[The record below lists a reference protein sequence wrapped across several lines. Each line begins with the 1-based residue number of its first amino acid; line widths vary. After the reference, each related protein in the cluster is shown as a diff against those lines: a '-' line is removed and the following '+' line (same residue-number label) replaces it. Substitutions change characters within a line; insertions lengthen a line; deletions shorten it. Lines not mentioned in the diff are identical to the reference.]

1 MTRFAFLFPGQG
13 SQSVGMLAELA
24 ERHAVVRETFTEGG
38 EVLGLDLWKL
48 VSAGPA
54 DDLNRTEMTQP
65 ALLAAGVAVWRCWQS
80 LDGPQPACL
89 AGHSLGEYTALVCGG
104 ALEFSDG
111 IRLVAARGGFM
122 QEAVP
127 EGRGSMAAILGLDDD
142 VIAAI
147 CREVAEGQVVA
158 PANYNSPGQVVI
170 SGDKDAVERAC
181 LKCVDAGAKR
191 ALPLAVSVP
200 SHCALM
206 EDAGERL
213 AEAMSDIKF
222 KTPDIPVVQNVDADV
237 HRTSAAIRA
246 ALIKQLS
253 RPVRWTDSVRRVAG
267 EGVAQMAECGP
278 GKVLSGLVKRI
289 DRSLNCVA
297 LEQPETLKE
306 TLKEWKND

>member
-1 MTRFAFLFPGQG
+1 
-13 SQSVGMLAELA
+13 MLSELA
-24 ERHAVVRETFTEGG
+24 ERNSAVAKTFTEAGD
-38 EVLGLDLWKL
+38 VLGLDLWKL
-48 VSAGPA
+48 VRKGPA
-54 DDLNRTEMTQP
+54 EELSRTEMTQP

-80 LDGPQPACL
+80 LRGPQPAAL

-104 ALEFSDG
+104 ALDFADG
-111 IRLVAARGGFM
+111 VSLVAARGRFM

-127 EGRGSMAAILGLDDD
+127 EGQGSMAAILGLDDE
-142 VIAAI
+142 VVEAI
-147 CREVAEGQVVA
+147 CREVTEGQVVA

-206 EDAGERL
+206 KSAAERL
-213 AEAMSDIKF
+213 TEAMADITF
-222 KTPDIPVVQNVDADV
+222 RDPEIPVVRNVDADV
-237 HRTSAAIRA
+237 HKTSAEIRD

-253 RPVRWTDSVRRVAG
+253 HPVRWTDSVRRLAG
-267 EGVAQMAECGP
+267 EGMTSMAECGP

-289 DRSLNCVA
+289 DRSLKCVA
-297 LEQPETLKE
+297 LEQPDTLKE
-306 TLKEWKND
+306 ALEDWNK

>member
-1 MTRFAFLFPGQG
+1 MTKFAFLFPGQG
-13 SQSVGMLAELA
+13 SQGVGMLSELA
-24 ERHAVVRETFTEGG
+24 ERNSAVAKTFTEAGDM
-38 EVLGLDLWKL
+38 LGRDLWKL
-48 VSAGPA
+48 VRKGPA
-54 DDLNRTEMTQP
+54 EELNRTELTQP

-80 LDGPQPACL
+80 LDGPRPAAL

-104 ALEFSDG
+104 ALDFADG
-111 IRLVAARGGFM
+111 IRLVAARGRFM

-127 EGRGSMAAILGLDDD
+127 EGRGSMAAILGLDDE
-142 VIAAI
+142 VVEAI
-147 CREVAEGQVVA
+147 CREAAEGQVVA

-206 EDAGERL
+206 ESAAQRL
-213 AEAMSDIKF
+213 TEAMAEIKF
-222 KTPDIPVVQNVDADV
+222 RDPELPVVRNVDADV
-237 HRTSAAIRA
+237 YKASAEIRD

-253 RPVRWTDSVRRVAG
+253 RPVRWTDSVRRLAG
-267 EGVAQMAECGP
+267 EGMNSMAECGP
-278 GKVLSGLVKRI
+278 GKVLGGLVKRI
-289 DRSLNCVA
+289 DRSLKCIA

-306 TLKEWKND
+306 TLEDWKK